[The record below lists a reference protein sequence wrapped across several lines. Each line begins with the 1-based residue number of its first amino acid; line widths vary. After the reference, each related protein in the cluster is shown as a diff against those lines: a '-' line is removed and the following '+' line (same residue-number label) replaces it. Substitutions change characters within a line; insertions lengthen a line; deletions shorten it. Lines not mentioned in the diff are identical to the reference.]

1 MRCEHC
7 MKALVLCPVA
17 AMIASGCPEAPS
29 GVASDAGGTQVA
41 EPRGVSAG
49 GALRGGL
56 ERIVVDMR
64 PVPLHDGV
72 GGSNSSIDG
81 PAAAQHL
88 RERLD
93 TLVRPHVEMWDM
105 QDAPKIVID
114 IDRYEQVFNEKRRGY
129 ALVRGEVSLQATTG
143 AIHQRLFVARVP
155 IVSRTSGSVRDAMTG
170 ALDSFASQIAV
181 WADLQLQP

>member
-1 MRCEHC
+1 
-7 MKALVLCPVA
+7 MKALALMYPVA
-17 AMIASGCPEAPS
+17 AMIASGCSEPPS
-29 GVASDAGGTQVA
+29 NATWNAGGTQVA
-41 EPRGVSAG
+41 EPHGASAG
-49 GALRGGL
+49 GMQRGGL

-64 PVPLHDGV
+64 PVPTHEDV
-72 GGSNSSIDG
+72 TGSKSGIDG

-93 TLVRPHVEMWDM
+93 TLVRPHVEAWDT

-114 IDRYEQVFNEKRRGY
+114 IDRYEQVFNEKKRGY
-129 ALVRGEVSLQATTG
+129 ALVRGDVSLQATTG
-143 AIHQRLFVARVP
+143 AMHQRLFVARVP
-155 IVSRTSGSVRDAMTG
+155 IVSRTSGSVREAMTG